1 MKIFSAQQI
10 RKWDEYTIFN
20 EPIASIDLM
29 ERAASACTQ
38 WILSHLDSS
47 KRFYIFCGKGNNGGD
62 GLAIA
67 RQLQLKKINVSV
79 FILETDTHGSAD
91 FRMNLERLRS
101 VHSDIHYIHDAINI
115 PDIPA
120 DVIVIDALFG
130 TGINRPL
137 EGLSAAVVEAL
148 NRCHAQIISID
159 MPSGLMAD
167 HSSVGSPVVQAS
179 FTLSFQSP
187 KLAFFMPEN
196 ENYVGDYFILDI
208 GLDPAYEAREISN
221 IHAVLKTDIRSR
233 MKTRPRFAHKGN
245 FGHALIVAGSYGKI
259 GAAVLASRACLR
271 TGAGL
276 LTTYIPSCGYHIM
289 QSAFPEA
296 MVITDA
302 AENEISHF
310 PETHLFHAIAIGP
323 GMGIS
328 ASTQHALREFLI
340 DEKMQLVKHTMV
352 LDADALN
359 MISMH
364 KELLRLLPAGTILTP
379 HPKEFE
385 RLFGRT
391 ADDFKRMQLQ
401 VSMSEAYKCYILLK
415 GHYSMLSTPD
425 GQIYINTTGNPGMA
439 TAGSGDVL
447 TGMICGLLAQ
457 GYHSLDAAMMGM
469 YLHGSA
475 GDLAAKKTSQL
486 SLIASDI
493 IDHIG
498 EAIALL
504 YE

>member
-10 RKWDEYTIFN
+10 RKWDEYSIQH

-38 WILSHLDSS
+38 WILSHLDSD
-47 KRFYIFCGKGNNGGD
+47 KQFYIFCGKGNNGGD

-67 RQLQLKKINVSV
+67 RQLQLKKMNVSV
-79 FILETDTHGSAD
+79 YILETDTHGAAD
-91 FRMNLERLRS
+91 FKINLERLRA
-101 VHSDIHYIHDAINI
+101 VHSDIHYIHDASNI
-115 PDIPA
+115 PVIPHDA
-120 DVIVIDALFG
+120 IVIDALFG
-130 TGINRPL
+130 TGMNRAL
-137 EGLSAAVVEAL
+137 EGLAATVIEQL
-148 NRCHAQIISID
+148 NGCHAPIIAID
-159 MPSGLMAD
+159 LPSGLIAD
-167 HSSVGSPVVQAS
+167 QSSVGNPVMQAT

-196 ENYVGDYFILDI
+196 EKYVGDYFILDI
-208 GLDPAYEAREISN
+208 GLDPVYEARELSD
-221 IHAVLKTDIRSR
+221 IHVVLKTDIVSR
-233 MKTRPRFAHKGN
+233 LIPRGRFTHKGN

-259 GAAVLASRACLR
+259 GAAVLSSRACLR
-271 TGAGL
+271 AGAGL

-289 QSAFPEA
+289 QTAFPEA
-296 MVITDA
+296 MVMTDNT
-302 AENEISHF
+302 EHEISII
-310 PETHLFHAIAIGP
+310 PETNQFNALAIGP
-323 GMGIS
+323 GIGTS
-328 ASTQHALREFLI
+328 TATQHALREFLI
-340 DEKMQLVKHTMV
+340 DEKMQLVKHTLV

-359 MISMH
+359 IISMH
-364 KELLRLLPAGTILTP
+364 KELLRLLPAGSILTP

-391 ADDFKRMQLQ
+391 ANDFKRMQLQ
-401 VSMSEAYKCYILLK
+401 ISMSETYKCYILLK

-425 GQIYINTTGNPGMA
+425 GAVYINTTGNPGMA

-457 GYHSLDAAMMGM
+457 GYHSLDAAMMAM

-475 GDLAAKKTSQL
+475 ADIAVKRSSQS

-493 IDHIG
+493 IEHIG

-504 YE
+504 